1 MSELNKQLEELRA
14 RFDEALARAHDA
26 KELEA
31 VRVAFLGRSGEVTLL
46 RRAIGQLPA
55 GERPNAGKVIN
66 EAVEAMEASLQER
79 EDALQSRAFES
90 ELSRRID
97 VTIPAM
103 PAQIGSIHPN
113 RRIVNDICRFFQ
125 NHGFAV
131 VLGPEIEPEYYNF
144 DALNIPPDHPAR
156 EGFDSFFLT
165 HNLLLRPH
173 TSPMQI
179 RTMQE
184 NRPPIAVVV
193 PGRCYRRD
201 AVDARHLFQFTQ
213 IEGLLVGE
221 DVHMG
226 HLKGM
231 LTGMCRELFGHDQQV
246 RFRPSFFPFTEPS
259 AEVDT
264 TCPLCKGEGGECR
277 MCGGSGWIE
286 LGGSGMVHPNVL
298 RNMDFDPDVY
308 SGWAFGFG
316 VERMALVRYD
326 IDDIRRLYENDP
338 DFLYQL
344 G

>member
-1 MSELNKQLEELRA
+1 MSELQTQLDKLRSA
-14 RFDEALARAHDA
+14 FDRDLEKAQNDKALDN
-26 KELEA
+26 
-31 VRVAFLGRSGEVTLL
+31 VRVRFLGRSGEVTLL
-46 RRAIGQLPA
+46 RRGIGQLPPE
-55 GERPNAGKVIN
+55 ERPSAGKVIN
-66 EAVEAMEASLQER
+66 EAVEAMEAVLQQAQA
-79 EDALQSRAFES
+79 ALEIRAFES
-90 ELSRRID
+90 RLAEKID
-97 VTIPAM
+97 VTMPGPPA
-103 PAQIGSIHPN
+103 AIGSIHPN
-113 RRIVNDICRFFQ
+113 RRIIQDICRFFQ

-144 DALNIPPDHPAR
+144 DALNIPADHPAR

-165 HNLLLRPH
+165 DNLLLRPH

-179 RTMQE
+179 RTMQQH
-184 NRPPIAVVV
+184 RPPIAVVV

-231 LTGMCRELFGHDQQV
+231 LTGMCRELFGRDQQV

-264 TCPLCKGEGGECR
+264 TCPLCRGNGGECR

-338 DFLYQL
+338 NFLYQL
-344 G
+344 A